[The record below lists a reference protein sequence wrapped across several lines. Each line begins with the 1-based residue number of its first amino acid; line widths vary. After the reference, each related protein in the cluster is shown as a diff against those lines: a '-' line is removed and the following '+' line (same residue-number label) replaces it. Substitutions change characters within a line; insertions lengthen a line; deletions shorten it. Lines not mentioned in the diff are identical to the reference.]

1 MINGSFG
8 DTLESVELEQF
19 YYYYYPRITVPS
31 GYTWTTITS
40 STTTTSGSTTYS
52 FQSTTS
58 TTSGT
63 STSSASFVTTG
74 FSASITPQST
84 SSKILVIC
92 DLSVEND
99 NGTTSGS
106 AYAIYRGGSNIYP
119 TGQVNN
125 ANLYVGN
132 TNIRGRIPMNFMD
145 SPATTSSVTYT
156 IYFEAYA
163 PTAYLNND
171 GSTSSITLMEI
182 SG

>member
-1 MINGSFG
+1 MPVV
-8 DTLESVELEQF
+8 L
-19 YYYYYPRITVPS
+19 S
-31 GYTWTTITS
+31 GA
-40 STTTTSGSTTYS
+40 TSGSTTIQATDAVTATLTLPS
-52 FQSTTS
+52 STGTLLSTTS
-58 TTSGT
+58 PKAGNVIQVVQAT
-63 STSSASFVTTG
+63 STSLFSTSSTSFVTTG